1 MIRHIVLFRVNDGT
15 PKERLQEACDRL
27 KALAGTT
34 PGLRS
39 LEAGCDIGIAG
50 NFDFGLVAEFDDRT
64 ALDQFSNDAAHL
76 DVAYWILEFR
86 KDIAILDFEI

>member
-15 PKERLQEACDRL
+15 SKELQQEACARL
-27 KALAGTT
+27 MALAGTT

-39 LEAGCDIGIAG
+39 LEAGCDIEIAG
-50 NFDFGLVAEFDDRT
+50 NFDFGLVAEFDDRA

-76 DVAYWILEFR
+76 DVAYWISDFR
-86 KDIAILDFEI
+86 KDIAILDFET